1 VTSETISIVILM
13 KNGAQYLHN
22 LVKALSRQ
30 VTQEDIEVVVVDS
43 GSTDGSVKLLRDLCD
58 LHGVRLE
65 LASVAPADFGHGRTR
80 NHAIDMASGDII
92 AILSQDALPVSD
104 HWLADLVRPFEDEAV
119 AGVFGRQIA
128 RQSTRP
134 CESLFYELTYPT
146 QKRRIGG
153 SGGTS
158 FSNLSLFFSN
168 VNGAI
173 RRSLALTFPFRD
185 DLVMSEDQFWG
196 RAVLEEG
203 YSIIY
208 EPDAAVVHSHDY
220 TLSQLFKRYFQS
232 GYSLRQMGMRGS
244 VVRGGASS
252 NLQLL
257 RKVFSQSPRELPYSA
272 LYLFV
277 QGFAWLSGRYDL
289 FPVRYRERLLRH

>member
-1 VTSETISIVILM
+1 MTSETISIVILM

-153 SGGTS
+153 SG
-158 FSNLSLFFSN
+158 
-168 VNGAI
+168 
-173 RRSLALTFPFRD
+173 
-185 DLVMSEDQFWG
+185 
-196 RAVLEEG
+196 
-203 YSIIY
+203 
-208 EPDAAVVHSHDY
+208 
-220 TLSQLFKRYFQS
+220 
-232 GYSLRQMGMRGS
+232 
-244 VVRGGASS
+244 
-252 NLQLL
+252 
-257 RKVFSQSPRELPYSA
+257 
-272 LYLFV
+272 
-277 QGFAWLSGRYDL
+277 
-289 FPVRYRERLLRH
+289 